1 MMLFYLFIH
10 SYIKLSTNSA
20 FFRLLRLS
28 NAILL
33 VSSTLIAWML
43 LRQVIMA
50 YALGD
55 ERGKEE
61 VIEKPPSFCNE
72 YRIRKDF

>member
-1 MMLFYLFIH
+1 M
-10 SYIKLSTNSA
+10 
-20 FFRLLRLS
+20 LRLS

-33 VSSTLIAWML
+33 VSSTLIARML

-61 VIEKPPSFCNE
+61 VMEILANDETERRRMAAKMRAKEEKE
-72 YRIRKDF
+72 EHKMRKKTVE

>member
-1 MMLFYLFIH
+1 M
-10 SYIKLSTNSA
+10 
-20 FFRLLRLS
+20 LRLS

-61 VIEKPPSFCNE
+61 VMEKPPIITSYSHRQSSLGRTWEACQKE
-72 YRIRKDF
+72 QR